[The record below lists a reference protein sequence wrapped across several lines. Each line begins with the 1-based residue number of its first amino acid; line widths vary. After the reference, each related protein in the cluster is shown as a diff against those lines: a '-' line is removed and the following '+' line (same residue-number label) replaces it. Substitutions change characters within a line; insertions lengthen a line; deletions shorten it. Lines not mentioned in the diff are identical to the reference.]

1 MEAEAA
7 REDQAVMGEECNGQ
21 RLAFD
26 PLVLAPVERETD
38 RPSSGRPDPSR
49 GHSQRMWNVGE
60 LSMQTRFDS
69 R

>member
-1 MEAEAA
+1 
-7 REDQAVMGEECNGQ
+7 MGEECNGQ

-26 PLVLAPVERETD
+26 PLVLASIERERD
-38 RPSSGRPDPSR
+38 RSARRPSMAPPTRDGPSP
-49 GHSQRMWNVGE
+49 QRMWNVGE